1 MGVHRTD
8 HWLTL
13 EGGTLALHKI
23 AADRKG
29 PAAGAPI
36 ISVDDP
42 KSIKAD
48 QVNPQRFT
56 LDNSV
61 ALIHLKF
68 ADPATREALFAAAL
82 QWPAP
87 AAPAASEGGGA
98 AKVERDP
105 RRYPFELGKYWLG
118 PMDPSKPFD
127 PHDEANRGGYVR
139 LPAPRNVL
147 VGCCCCCCCFCCS
160 FACSTAPLH
169 IVEAAPCCNHRG
181 T

>member
-1 MGVHRTD
+1 MGVRRTD

-23 AADRKG
+23 GADRKG

-82 QWPAP
+82 EWPAP

-98 AKVERDP
+98 VKVERDP

-139 LPAPRNVL
+139 SPECWLTL
-147 VGCCCCCCCFCCS
+147 VGCCGSPSCCS
-160 FACSTAPLH
+160 
-169 IVEAAPCCNHRG
+169 CC
-181 T
+181 